1 MNGLP
6 TEIRTTFIVAILV
19 LLLFIAFIIF
29 FILYYKKRQLQ
40 VQIEQNLIKTEF
52 ENQLLQKELENVK
65 SLYNER
71 QRISMDIHDDL
82 GSEINGIRLRLEGIQ
97 GDASPLSL
105 SDDLVKTTINQLSNV
120 SRKMKELIWSLEI
133 SNDSLEDFIIYLRH
147 YAASFFEHHPIGLSI
162 DIPEDIPDL
171 RIDGTLRRNVF
182 LCIKEALNNIY
193 KHSQAE
199 HVWLKII
206 LTHTNL
212 HIDISDDGVGITEET
227 KKGNGLVNMKNRIE
241 NSGGEFVI
249 ENNSSSKGVSIQIK
263 FLLVNLDVV
272 IRSYTKAIINSNK

>member
-1 MNGLP
+1 MNRLP

-82 GSEINGIRLRLEGIQ
+82 GSEINGIRLRLEGIP
-97 GDASPLSL
+97 GAASPLSL

-147 YAASFFEHHPIGLSI
+147 YAASFFEHHPIQLSI

-171 RIDGTLRRNVF
+171 RIDGILRRNVF

-193 KHSQAE
+193 KHSRAE

-212 HIDISDDGVGITEET
+212 HIDISDDGVGIAEKT

-249 ENNSSSKGVSIQIK
+249 ENNSSSKGVCIQIK
-263 FLLVNLDVV
+263 FLLINLDKV
-272 IRSYTKAIINSNK
+272 IGS